1 MRLSTIRGKDRGIVI
16 SGQAAGRGNAS
27 FFGDKKRGI
36 PRGVYPGHTGTRNDG
51 AGRVVRIL
59 PGCTIRVRFCGA
71 FRVMIC
77 VAFCLAFAA
86 RDARASELNVPP
98 EASEAIHLMYSGQ
111 PDRAVALAR
120 KLETSRPEHPLGYL
134 IEADILWW
142 KIYCK
147 WSERKYNTIDAW
159 SHTRPAD
166 SDDDADL
173 ALADKVTRL
182 AEASIAKSDTAEM
195 ELYAGLGYASRA
207 RLLGLRYE
215 KMPVARAGVEAR
227 KHLLRCLELN
237 PNMADAYLG
246 LGLYNYYV
254 DTLSTLAKILRFF
267 MGIPGGSKSEGL
279 RQLET
284 ASTKGELTQMEAR
297 FNMAKSL
304 RNYDRDY
311 ARAAQAAAPL
321 ISAYPA
327 NPIFLLLAGDIEQK
341 LGHNEAAAVRFRAAA
356 ASPEG
361 DPACAAQV
369 QKLAREALASLGT
382 GH

>member
-1 MRLSTIRGKDRGIVI
+1 MF
-16 SGQAAGRGNAS
+16 A
-27 FFGDKKRGI
+27 
-36 PRGVYPGHTGTRNDG
+36 TGET
-51 AGRVVRIL
+51 
-59 PGCTIRVRFCGA
+59 
-71 FRVMIC
+71 
-77 VAFCLAFAA
+77 
-86 RDARASELNVPP
+86 RASQLNIPP
-98 EASEAIHLMYSGQ
+98 EAVEAIHLMYSGK
-111 PDRAVALAR
+111 PEEAVALAR
-120 KLETSRPEHPLGYL
+120 KMETSRPEHPLGYL

-159 SHTRPAD
+159 SHPRPPD
-166 SDDDADL
+166 SEDDADL

-227 KHLLRCLELN
+227 KHLLRCLELD
-237 PNMADAYLG
+237 PNMADANLG

-254 DTLSTLAKILRFF
+254 DTLSALAKMLRFF
-267 MGIPGGSKSEGL
+267 MGIPGGEKRVGL

-284 ASTKGELTQMEAR
+284 ASTHGELTQMEAR

-311 ARAAQAAAPL
+311 ARAAHAAAPL
-321 ISAYPA
+321 LEAYPE
-327 NPIFLLLAGDIEQK
+327 NPVFQLLAGDIEQK
-341 LGHNEAAAVRFRAAA
+341 LGHNDAAA
-356 ASPEG
+356 ARFREVAASRWE
-361 DPACAAQV
+361 DPACAERV
-369 QKLAREALASLGT
+369 QQLAREALASLEPNPK
-382 GH
+382 